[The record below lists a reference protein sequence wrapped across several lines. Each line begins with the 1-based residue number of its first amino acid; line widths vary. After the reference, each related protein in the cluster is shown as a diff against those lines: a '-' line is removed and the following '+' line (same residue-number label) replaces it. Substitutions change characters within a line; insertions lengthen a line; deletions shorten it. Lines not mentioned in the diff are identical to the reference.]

1 MQSAPRKEATL
12 LSLGASLTKEFL
24 TLYAINDSTTRE
36 SLQRVIEH
44 ARTEMLKHGRNLPK
58 DMAST
63 EDLTAP
69 ILADLK
75 KVTTKNPSELYSII
89 ADRVT
94 DHIRRLG
101 ELRSKKAA

>member
-1 MQSAPRKEATL
+1 MNTAPRKEMPQ

-24 TLYAINDSTTRE
+24 TLYAIRDSTTRE

-63 EDLTAP
+63 EELTGP
-69 ILADLK
+69 ILDDLK
-75 KVTTKNPSELYSII
+75 KVTTSNPSELYALI

-101 ELRSKKAA
+101 EMESKKAA